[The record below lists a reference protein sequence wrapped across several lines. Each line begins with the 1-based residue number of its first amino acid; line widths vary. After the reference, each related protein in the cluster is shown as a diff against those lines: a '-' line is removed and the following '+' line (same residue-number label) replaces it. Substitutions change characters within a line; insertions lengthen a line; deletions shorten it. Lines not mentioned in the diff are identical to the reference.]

1 MNWIRIIITSGTA
14 SKLLITLSWCSESN
28 VSSWPVGTIFVW
40 WSGVVTSDPLRLE
53 RLAGSKLFT
62 GFNYNCHRISNDA
75 ERITRKSEWKM
86 MRMFD
91 GNQMKIEREREKKGI
106 QRLSLFDKFYGSN
119 RILLLKNGKQKTE
132 KKSGAHYN
140 IYHNILSIIS
150 STKWMG

>member
-1 MNWIRIIITSGTA
+1 
-14 SKLLITLSWCSESN
+14 
-28 VSSWPVGTIFVW
+28 
-40 WSGVVTSDPLRLE
+40 
-53 RLAGSKLFT
+53 
-62 GFNYNCHRISNDA
+62 
-75 ERITRKSEWKM
+75 

-150 STKWMG
+150 STK